1 MFLLDCY
8 RVVGFRRCC
17 GWAAPLW
24 CVVSRWDAGA
34 AAVVFA
40 AWERPGSAGS
50 RAALP
55 GPGWRVFLDRPR
67 LGCDVSDRFHVAFV
81 CNITGKNAAVSKGIY
96 LSLVWSLLS

>member
-1 MFLLDCY
+1 MVGLRPCGVLCAGGMRERRLFL
-8 RVVGFRRCC
+8 
-17 GWAAPLW
+17 
-24 CVVSRWDAGA
+24 
-34 AAVVFA
+34 FA

-81 CNITGKNAAVSKGIY
+81 CNITGKNAAVSKGIC